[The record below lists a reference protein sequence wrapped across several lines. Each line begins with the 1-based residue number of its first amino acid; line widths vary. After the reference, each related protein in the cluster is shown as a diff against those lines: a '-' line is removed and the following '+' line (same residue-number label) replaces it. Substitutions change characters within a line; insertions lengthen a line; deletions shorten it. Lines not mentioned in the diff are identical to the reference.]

1 MAGSI
6 RLFKIAG
13 IDIENNF
20 SWIIVL
26 VLPLMVSRDVNQL
39 PVMQDGRLV
48 GVLSRDAI
56 MRYLEIKRSLG
67 LEDWRKAA

>member
-1 MAGSI
+1 
-6 RLFKIAG
+6 
-13 IDIENNF
+13 
-20 SWIIVL
+20 
-26 VLPLMVSRDVNQL
+26 
-39 PVMQDGRLV
+39 MQDGRVV